1 METFPII
8 LFICVCVS
16 FLKDVFLMIRRQK
29 MTIFTD
35 AKETSTVHEL
45 KKIIE
50 GITKRSPDEQK
61 LFREKEELDN
71 TKTLGD
77 CGLTNN
83 TAKAQ
88 APAMLGLTFKLD
100 GKLKL
105 LNKWLN
111 SWLI

>member
-1 METFPII
+1 
-8 LFICVCVS
+8 
-16 FLKDVFLMIRRQK
+16 

-50 GITKRSPDEQK
+50 GITKRAPEDQK
-61 LFREKEELDN
+61 LFKDKEELDN

-77 CGLTNN
+77 CGLTSN

-88 APAMLGLTFKLD
+88 APAMLGLAFKLD
-100 GKLKL
+100 GKCLAT
-105 LNKWLN
+105 
-111 SWLI
+111 